1 MILPKPAKRG
11 PKAKKRV
18 CRQKKTS
25 RAKLARE
32 ADRLWSLVVR
42 KRGACENARPEC
54 AGVLQ
59 AAHGFS
65 RRYRGTRWLPINGF
79 CLCQGCHV
87 MFTHDPLGWDDFLR
101 WQWGQRVYDELKTYA
116 QDRGRLGVPDLEIIM
131 HGLQAELEA

>member
-1 MILPKPAKRG
+1 MTPVPKPPRRG

-18 CRQKKTS
+18 RRQKKTS
-25 RAKLARE
+25 RAKLAIE

-87 MFTHDPLGWDDFLR
+87 MFTHDPLRWEDYLQEAWGMSAFYELRDLAQRKADPDF
-101 WQWGQRVYDELKTYA
+101 
-116 QDRGRLGVPDLEIIM
+116 PDIIAALE
-131 HGLQAELEA
+131 AELAR